1 MTYIG
6 KNGVAAPKLKDAVNG
21 RGLSDRKLAALYVE
35 CIKFMR
41 IMYKTCKLVHG
52 DLSEVRSP
60 LVQLSCRMLSP
71 YAPSTSYAVGLSMSL
86 PSRRLAH
93 C

>member
-52 DLSEVRSP
+52 DLSEVSSP
-60 LVQLSCRMLSP
+60 LVGRSCSMLSP
-71 YAPSTSYAVGLSMSL
+71 YVASS
-86 PSRRLAH
+86 
-93 C
+93 